1 MPLSIACRSML
12 VTPAL
17 EPSRFD
23 KASEVGA
30 DVGLL
35 DLEDGVP
42 RAFKP
47 EARRLATEHLARGRA
62 SRPMAL
68 RINSLRTED
77 GLRDVLALLDRG
89 ARPDLVLLPKVE
101 SPAELQQ
108 LDALLSP
115 RLPDVA
121 LLAIIETSRGVAAVD
136 AIATATPRLQ
146 GLIFGAADLSAELGI
161 PLTWEPMLYARSRI
175 AMAAGAAGLSAID
188 SPCFDME
195 DLDAVEEETRRAR
208 ALGFVGKIVIHPQQ
222 VAAVH
227 RALRPCPRTV
237 DHARRVVAQAEDDGL
252 GGIRRLGG
260 AMVGPP
266 LVAAAR
272 RVLANEHLMEELESA
287 PRRQGARTGDT

>member
-17 EPSRFD
+17 EPTRFD
-23 KASEVGA
+23 KAAEVGA

-42 RAFKP
+42 WAFKS
-47 EARRLATEHLARGRA
+47 EARRLATEHLARGRR
-62 SRPMAL
+62 SGPMAL

-77 GLRDVLALLDRG
+77 GLRDVLALLDTG
-89 ARPDLVLLPKVE
+89 ARPDIVLLPKVE

-121 LLAIIETSRGVAAVD
+121 LLAIIETSRGVASVD
-136 AIATATPRLQ
+136 DIATATPRLQ
-146 GLIFGAADLSAELGI
+146 GLVFGSADLSAQLGI

-175 AMAAGAAGLSAID
+175 AMAAGTAGLSAID
-188 SPCFDME
+188 SPCFDLA

-208 ALGFVGKIVIHPQQ
+208 ALGFVGKIVIHPAQ

-227 RALRPCPRTV
+227 RALRPCARSV
-237 DHARRVVAQAEDDGL
+237 DHARRVVAQAEDGK
-252 GGIRRLGG
+252 GGIRRLGN

-272 RVLANEHLMEELESA
+272 RVLANEHRMEELEST

>member
-1 MPLSIACRSML
+1 MPWSIACRSLL

-23 KASEVGA
+23 KAAEVGA

-42 RAFKP
+42 RAFKS
-47 EARRLATEHLARGRA
+47 EARRLATEHLARGRWA
-62 SRPMAL
+62 RPMAL
-68 RINSLRTED
+68 RINSLRTEE
-77 GLRDVLALLDRG
+77 GLRDVLALLDSG
-89 ARPDLVLLPKVE
+89 ARPDAVLLPKVE
-101 SPAELQQ
+101 SPVELQQ
-108 LDALLSP
+108 LEALLEP

-121 LLAIIETSRGVAAVD
+121 LLAIIETPRGVSAVD

-146 GLIFGAADLSAELGI
+146 ALVFGAADLSAQLGI

-175 AMAAGAAGLSAID
+175 AMAAGAAGLPAID
-188 SPCFDME
+188 SPCFDLD
-195 DLDAVEEETRRAR
+195 DLAGVEEETRRAR

-227 RALRPCPRTV
+227 RALRPCSRTV
-237 DHARRVVAQAEDDGL
+237 DHARRVVAQAEEGM

-266 LVAAAR
+266 LVTAAR
-272 RVLANEHLMEELESA
+272 RLLANEHLMEELESS
-287 PRRQGARTGDT
+287 PRRPSSRTGDT

>member
-17 EPSRFD
+17 EPTRFD
-23 KASEVGA
+23 KAAEVGA

-42 RAFKP
+42 RAFKS
-47 EARRLATEHLARGRA
+47 EARRLATEHLARGR
-62 SRPMAL
+62 RPVPMAL
-68 RINSLRTED
+68 RINSLHTED
-77 GLRDVLALLDRG
+77 GLRDVLALLDTG
-89 ARPDLVLLPKVE
+89 ARPDIVLLPKVE
-101 SPAELQQ
+101 SPSELQQ

-121 LLAIIETSRGVAAVD
+121 LLAIIETSRGVASVE

-146 GLIFGAADLSAELGI
+146 GLVFGSADLSAQLGI

-188 SPCFDME
+188 SPCFE
-195 DLDAVEEETRRAR
+195 LADLDGVEEETRRAR
-208 ALGFVGKIVIHPQQ
+208 ALGFVGKIVIHPAQ
-222 VAAVH
+222 VPTVH
-227 RALRPCPRTV
+227 RALRPCARSV
-237 DHARRVVAQAEDDGL
+237 DHARRVVAQAEEGN
-252 GGIRRLGG
+252 GGIRRLGN

-272 RVLANEHLMEELESA
+272 RVLVNEHRMEELESA

>member
-1 MPLSIACRSML
+1 MPLSMACRSML

-17 EPSRFD
+17 EPTRFD
-23 KASEVGA
+23 KAAEVGA

-47 EARRLATEHLARGRA
+47 EARHLATEHLARGRR

-77 GLRDVLALLDRG
+77 GLRDVLALLDTG
-89 ARPDLVLLPKVE
+89 ARPDIVLLPKVE

-121 LLAIIETSRGVAAVD
+121 LLAIIETSRGVASVED
-136 AIATATPRLQ
+136 IASATPRLQ
-146 GLIFGAADLSAELGI
+146 GLVFGAADLSAQLGI
-161 PLTWEPMLYARSRI
+161 PLTWEPMLYARARI

-188 SPCFDME
+188 SPYFDLA

-208 ALGFVGKIVIHPQQ
+208 ALGFGGKIVIHPAQ

-227 RALRPCPRTV
+227 RALRPCARSV
-237 DHARRVVAQAEDDGL
+237 DHARRVVAQAEDGK
-252 GGIRRLGG
+252 GGIRRLGNG
-260 AMVGPP
+260 MVGPP

-272 RVLANEHLMEELESA
+272 RVLANEHRMEELESA